1 MFEVN
6 VRKELHSQFVSKYHN
21 NSPQQSRAVG
31 TGERGEQEGDPLQIL
46 AYQLTLQPYLGSL

>member
-21 NSPQQSRAVG
+21 NSLKQSRAVG
-31 TGERGEQEGDPLQIL
+31 TGEGGG
-46 AYQLTLQPYLGSL
+46 TLCVEMGFYVDISWE